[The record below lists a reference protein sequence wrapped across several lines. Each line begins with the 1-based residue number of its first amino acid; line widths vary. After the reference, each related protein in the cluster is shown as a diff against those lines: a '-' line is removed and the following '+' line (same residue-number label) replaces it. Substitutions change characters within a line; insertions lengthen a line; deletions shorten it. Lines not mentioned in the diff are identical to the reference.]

1 MYIFLARVTCEVQAT
16 FAGKS
21 FLKVK
26 NGVHSLLMYTRSINI
41 PKNNSFFLFGARG
54 TGKTSLLKQH
64 FDGGGALYL
73 DLLIGSDYLRFAAN
87 GAEFISVCAAAKE
100 QWIVVDEVQKL
111 PELLDA
117 VHHLI
122 EEHGKLFA
130 LTGSSARKLR
140 RGGANLLAGRAFVL
154 ELHPLTHVEIG
165 DRFDL
170 VEALEWGTLPKIFS
184 LDTKEDRK
192 RFLDSYSLTY
202 LKEEI
207 SAEQII
213 RKLEPFVRF
222 LETAAQSNSLI
233 VNFSKIAQDC
243 GSSPKVVQSYFQILE
258 DTLLGYFLPAY
269 HHSIRKR
276 QRAAPKFYFFDT
288 GVVRSLSRSLGIP
301 LQNGTYAFGRFFEHF
316 IITEIKRL
324 SSYAENG
331 FSLSYLRTKDDA
343 EIDLIVERPGMP
355 LAIVE
360 IKSSANVTERDIAP
374 LSRFATEFKGAEI
387 LCLSQDP
394 RPKTIGSVQVEPWQ
408 QGIRRI
414 LNN

>member
-1 MYIFLARVTCEVQAT
+1 
-16 FAGKS
+16 
-21 FLKVK
+21 
-26 NGVHSLLMYTRSINI
+26 MYTRSINI

-64 FDGGGALYL
+64 FGTDNSLYI
-73 DLLIGSDYLRFAAN
+73 DLLIASDYLRFSSN
-87 GAEFISVCAAAKE
+87 RDEFLHVCRAAKE
-100 QWIVVDEVQKL
+100 KWIIVDEVQKI
-111 PELLDA
+111 PGLLDA

-154 ELHPLTHVEIG
+154 ELHPLTHIEIG
-165 DRFDL
+165 EKFDL
-170 VEALEWGTLPKIFS
+170 GMALEWGSLPKIFS
-184 LDTKEDRK
+184 LENKEDRK

-202 LKEEI
+202 IKEEI
-207 SAEQII
+207 SAEQIV
-213 RKLEPFVRF
+213 RKLDPFVRF
-222 LETAAQSNSLI
+222 LEIAAQSNTLV

-243 GSSPKVVQSYFQILE
+243 GSSAKVVQSYFEILE
-258 DTLLGYFLPAY
+258 DTLLGYFLPPY
-269 HHSIRKR
+269 HQSIRKR
-276 QRAAPKFYFFDT
+276 QRTAPKFYFFDI
-288 GVVRSLSRSLGIP
+288 GVVRSLSRSLHVP
-301 LQNGTYAFGRFFEHF
+301 VQSGTYYYGKYFEHF

-324 SSYAENG
+324 SSYAENR

-360 IKSSANVTERDIAP
+360 IKSSANVNERDVSSLA
-374 LSRFATEFKGAEI
+374 RFAPEFKGAEI
-387 LCLSQDP
+387 ICLSQDP
-394 RPKTIGSVQVEPWQ
+394 RPKKIGLVDVEPWQ

-414 LNN
+414 LGE